1 MSYRVNAIGAPIT
14 LVTIGDSITLFGSIV
29 DDSGWVWMLE
39 QDYKPSSGKVVNR
52 GIGGWTSRR
61 WAPHLA
67 HDILEWGGAPTPPDL
82 VTICLGAND
91 AVLPALDPG
100 LQHVDVHEYVA
111 YLDQMVAHLHSTF
124 PSCKVL
130 LITPPAVNNALTFE
144 SAQPTAGSLRENNE
158 TGRYAAAMVALGEY
172 VASEHTKT
180 VEGMVRCTS
189 QALTALEKKL
199 HALGIVCHSTRRDIV
214 EMKAPFLTEVA
225 NLKAENNAI
234 LHEIRRQQDVSR
246 ELVLDYK
253 DYVDQHDANPLKPQK
268 PVSARRPHSSVT
280 PVNLTKRFGVVP
292 DCHPPVI
299 ASVSTVPPSMAVAVA
314 IGRVTRRPPPPSTSD
329 DNGDDGHDH
338 CGDLFAV
345 GCIDPVENAFL
356 LSKSPVGYQSNVLEN
371 NNTIE

>member
-100 LQHVDVHEYVA
+100 LQHVDVHEYIA
-111 YLDQMVAHLHSTF
+111 NLDQMVAHLHSTF

-158 TGRYAAAMVALGEY
+158 TGRYAAAMVALGQMY
-172 VASEHTKT
+172 LFSD
-180 VEGMVRCTS
+180 G
-189 QALTALEKKL
+189 L
-199 HALGIVCHSTRRDIV
+199 HFSIAGNQH
-214 EMKAPFLTEVA
+214 M
-225 NLKAENNAI
+225 
-234 LHEIRRQQDVSR
+234 HQ
-246 ELVLDYK
+246 LVLESIK
-253 DYVDQHDANPLKPQK
+253 TNFPTLAP
-268 PVSARRPHSSVT
+268 
-280 PVNLTKRFGVVP
+280 
-292 DCHPPVI
+292 
-299 ASVSTVPPSMAVAVA
+299 
-314 IGRVTRRPPPPSTSD
+314 
-329 DNGDDGHDH
+329 
-338 CGDLFAV
+338 
-345 GCIDPVENAFL
+345 
-356 LSKSPVGYQSNVLEN
+356 
-371 NNTIE
+371 